1 MTCRLHIRVCLITT
15 IPTIPQSTVNDPIS
29 QKSRGEARASSAF
42 PQTEPQL
49 LRSPFFAHTDPTIAR
64 ASSRTFQ
71 RYQTPRQSARY
82 RSNGGLYTAQ
92 GRVQRV
98 KLSFRSD
105 CTYVIVTFTQTRI
118 CACRFHDRPR
128 LFKRFPTVPNTKPI
142 HLVPRL
148 WRAKNHARGGR
159 GTGDGRKPK
168 IRKPKPKIRKP

>member
-1 MTCRLHIRVCLITT
+1 M
-15 IPTIPQSTVNDPIS
+15 VNDPIS

-42 PQTEPQL
+42 PQTGPQP
-49 LRSPFFAHTDPTIAR
+49 LRPTFFAHADPIIAR
-64 ASSRTFQ
+64 ASSRAFQ

-82 RSNGGLYTAQ
+82 RSNGGQKTAQ

-142 HLVPRL
+142 NLVPRL

>member
-1 MTCRLHIRVCLITT
+1 M
-15 IPTIPQSTVNDPIS
+15 VNDPIS

-42 PQTEPQL
+42 PQTRPHL
-49 LRSPFFAHTDPTIAR
+49 LRPTFFAHTDPTIAR
-64 ASSRTFQ
+64 ASSRAFQ
-71 RYQTPRQSARY
+71 RYQTPNQSARY
-82 RSNGGLYTAQ
+82 RANGGLYTAQ

-128 LFKRFPTVPNTKPI
+128 LFKRFPTVPNIKPI
-142 HLVPRL
+142 GLVPRL